1 MDRLWAPWRIKYIQA
16 IKKEKKCIFCKKN
29 IKKLKANFIV
39 KKKKYCFSMLNIYP
53 YNNGHLLVAP
63 YRHISDF
70 ALITNEEILEM
81 NDVIKE
87 SIAVLKKV
95 LKPAGFNIGVN
106 LGAVSGAGV
115 CEHIHFHIVPRW
127 NGDTNYMSVV
137 SSTKVISESLNDL
150 YVKLRKEYSKKGL

>member
-1 MDRLWAPWRIKYIQA
+1 
-16 IKKEKKCIFCKKN
+16 
-29 IKKLKANFIV
+29 
-39 KKKKYCFSMLNIYP
+39 MLNIYP